1 MASPRK
7 MERHAPNDPEREKMF
22 FRKYLAT
29 FGLTLL
35 CLPVSL
41 SAQTG
46 WKVVKDRTN
55 SCQVSVPENWGQ
67 SVVMVR
73 SDGKVRVFSAETQA
87 IVAERMLEN
96 TPKLVFYVMKTHAT
110 QGAQALVTYQAS
122 VQGNGYNC
130 TAQIN
135 VKPDYPED
143 QVKRIVATFAAAK

>member
-1 MASPRK
+1 MLQAIRK
-7 MERHAPNDPEREKMF
+7 EEEML
-22 FRKYLAT
+22 FRKCLVT

-41 SAQTG
+41 SAQPG

-55 SCQVSVPENWGQ
+55 SCQISVPENWGQ

-73 SDGKVRVFSAETQA
+73 SDGKVRVFSAETQTM
-87 IVAERMLEN
+87 VAERMLEN
-96 TPKLVFYVMKTHAT
+96 TPKLVFYVMKSHPAP
-110 QGAQALVTYQAS
+110 GAQPLVTYQAS
-122 VQGNGYNC
+122 VPGNGYHC

-143 QVKRIVATFAAAK
+143 QVKRIVATFAADR

>member
-1 MASPRK
+1 MIHAIRK
-7 MERHAPNDPEREKMF
+7 EEEMF
-22 FRKYLAT
+22 FRKCLVT

-41 SAQTG
+41 SAQPG

-55 SCQVSVPENWGQ
+55 SCQISVPDNWGQ

-73 SDGKVRVFSAETQA
+73 SDGKVRVFSAETQTM
-87 IVAERMLEN
+87 VAERMLEN
-96 TPKLVFYVMKTHAT
+96 TPKLVFYVMKSHPAP
-110 QGAQALVTYQAS
+110 GAQPLVTYQAS
-122 VQGNGYNC
+122 VPGNGYHC

-143 QVKRIVATFAAAK
+143 QVKRIVATFAADK

>member
-1 MASPRK
+1 MS
-7 MERHAPNDPEREKMF
+7 
-22 FRKYLAT
+22 FRKYLVT

-55 SCQVSVPENWGQ
+55 SCQISVPENWGQ
-67 SVVMVR
+67 SVFMVR
-73 SDGKVRVFSAETQA
+73 SDGKVRVFDAQTQTM
-87 IVAERMLEN
+87 VTERMLEN
-96 TPKLVFYVMKTHAT
+96 TPKLVFYVMKSHS
-110 QGAQALVTYQAS
+110 AQRAQPLVTYQAS
-122 VQGNGYNC
+122 VPGNGFHC
-130 TAQIN
+130 TAQID